1 MPIRLFGDA
10 GAVLGFLA
18 RPGLAAQHGGYGAL
32 PHTAGQVVGQCVG
45 HGCAL
50 AGDGI
55 PAHTVHGDKLLFFHL
70 SQRIG
75 KLKIVDKLLLQKRAL
90 QGFVLYR
97 ACHFDKVAEQHTDLR
112 VVCKAAGA
120 HTGGKCFCHR
130 DHFLKK
136 FSFTNIIHARPG
148 CGKMRKSQ
156 SDKNRTAKRPFQSV
170 CGSAGSSKSTA

>member
-1 MPIRLFGDA
+1 MC
-10 GAVLGFLA
+10 
-18 RPGLAAQHGGYGAL
+18 RP
-32 PHTAGQVVGQCVG
+32 
-45 HGCAL
+45 GCAL

-55 PAHTVHGDKLLFFHL
+55 PALAVHGDKLLLFHL
-70 SQRIG
+70 GKRIG

-136 FSFTNIIHARPG
+136 FSFTNIIHAGRLWQDAKKTKVTKIRTVKRTVSICLRL
-148 CGKMRKSQ
+148 CG
-156 SDKNRTAKRPFQSV
+156 V
-170 CGSAGSSKSTA
+170 E